1 MRVGEFI
8 GLFVSIYN
16 RTKLGRACVSRR
28 IERLLNE
35 CWRRR
40 RRRLGSSKRAPGAP
54 RRLLERRSL
63 GLGAPE
69 SLLAAPRAVAVVPNW
84 CDIVLFL
91 IKSRQRQRGGRR
103 ARHRRR
109 RGAGRQRRQQR
120 RRRHRVD
127 LRSGRGGPRST
138 GARWWIGVWVHY
150 YRCFRSRIGRHML
163 NGLKLRPSSRV
174 RSTGQHCWPSFACMR
189 PCGQVGER
197 PVP

>member
-1 MRVGEFI
+1 MSS
-8 GLFVSIYN
+8 LSHN
-16 RTKLGRACVSRR
+16 RTAPGRACVSRR

-103 ARHRRR
+103 PATSARRGRGRRLGFLLHAPGLRRRGRLALRRRR
-109 RGAGRQRRQQR
+109 RGFFLR
-120 RRRHRVD
+120 RRRRRRCEFALHRLEEAAVVRE
-127 LRSGRGGPRST
+127 LWGGGPRRRGGAIGAGAYVGRGGAGGI
-138 GARWWIGVWVHY
+138 GAY
-150 YRCFRSRIGRHML
+150 
-163 NGLKLRPSSRV
+163 
-174 RSTGQHCWPSFACMR
+174 
-189 PCGQVGER
+189 CGGGA
-197 PVP
+197 